1 MNEVKIQWHSGFV
14 AAMELEL
21 TANRKDLVYEREYN
35 LNTKPLEIDLLVIKK
50 DKDIQVENEIGK
62 LFRGHNILEYKS
74 PEDHLNIDTLYKT
87 AAYACLYKSY
97 GNTVDERNAND
108 ITISIIREDKPEG
121 LFQHL
126 KGHEMKVSNPYK
138 GIYYV
143 QEKHLFPT
151 QIIVTSELDREGHT
165 WLKALSKALEKQEL
179 ENLLK
184 HIEELSEKDDK
195 ELADAVLEVSI
206 RANRQTVEEL
216 RGDEGMC
223 QALLEIMEPEISKIV
238 GEATKKARRETE
250 NVRREIENIRKE
262 SENVR
267 RESEKAKRDAEK
279 ARKEAEKAQRE
290 IKEEAI
296 GTVTSML
303 KSGKFSIEEI
313 KKYVPRL
320 SIDEIRKIEK
330 QLSQS

>member
-1 MNEVKIQWHSGFV
+1 MNEVKIQWHPGFV

-50 DKDIQVENEIGK
+50 DKDIQIENEIGK

-74 PEDHLNIDTLYKT
+74 PEDHLNIDTFYKT

-108 ITISIIREDKPEG
+108 ITISIIREEKPEG
-121 LFQHL
+121 LFQYL
-126 KGHEMKVSNPYK
+126 KNQGIKVLNPYK

-151 QIIVTSELDREGHT
+151 QIIVTNELDRESHT

-179 ENLLK
+179 KNLLE
-184 HIEELSEKDDK
+184 HIEKLNEKGDK

-238 GEATKKARRETE
+238 EKATENAKRET
-250 NVRREIENIRKE
+250 
-262 SENVR
+262 
-267 RESEKAKRDAEK
+267 EKAKREVEK
-279 ARKEAEKAQRE
+279 TQRE
-290 IKEEAI
+290 VKEEAI
-296 GTVTSML
+296 ETVTSML

-320 SIDEIRKIEK
+320 SIDEIREIERNLL
-330 QLSQS
+330 QA